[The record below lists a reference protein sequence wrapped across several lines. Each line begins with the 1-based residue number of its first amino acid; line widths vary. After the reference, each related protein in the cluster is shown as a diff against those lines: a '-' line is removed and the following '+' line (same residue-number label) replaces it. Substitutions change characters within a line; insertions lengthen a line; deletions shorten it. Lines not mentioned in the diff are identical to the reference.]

1 MMRHEKQVSIII
13 AWINIACLLLQ
24 LSNLLR
30 ISTFEISHFSFPCM
44 PPTKVSLDKFATCC
58 MPIYI
63 SYIDNKVKWF
73 QNNTFPKLHSIMKF
87 LFALSSLFLNQYNQ
101 ETSNVPH
108 LKSTSSLSWRDV
120 LKNLQDK
127 QIILAATWAT
137 WLRNRCWFYVYF
149 SCLGS
154 RRCWRTDSI
163 FYFSGHGHEC
173 LLYICCVF
181 GWRLQEWNAQLV
193 CILLQILRDRDRSV
207 ASWFHER

>member
-1 MMRHEKQVSIII
+1 MEFSIC
-13 AWINIACLLLQ
+13 AFF
-24 LSNLLR
+24 
-30 ISTFEISHFSFPCM
+30 TF
-44 PPTKVSLDKFATCC
+44 K
-58 MPIYI
+58 
-63 SYIDNKVKWF
+63 
-73 QNNTFPKLHSIMKF
+73 
-87 LFALSSLFLNQYNQ
+87 NQYNQ

-108 LKSTSSLSWRDV
+108 LKSTSSSNWRDV

-127 QIILAATWAT
+127 EIILAATWAT

-193 CILLQILRDRDRSV
+193 CILLQILIIRERIG
-207 ASWFHER
+207 ASWFHECSLILYNKYLYYFLPLRLCSPRLFWWSDHICFRQGACLHFHKHIDLFLEATVLHC